1 MKRSTSQKLAASDP
15 EFAALERL
23 AQSVSIK
30 SMKPLSPRNQMWWE
44 SARRGPGRPRKP
56 ADERAVSI
64 QITMDP
70 KLLHDVDNMAD
81 QTGKSRSEIIATGL
95 RNALRSYRRK
105 AG

>member
-1 MKRSTSQKLAASDP
+1 MKRATPKALAASDP

-23 AQSVSIK
+23 AQSVSLK
-30 SMKPLSPRNQMWWE
+30 SMKPLSPQNQMWWE

-56 ADERAVSI
+56 ANQRAVSI

-70 KLLHDVDNMAD
+70 KLLNDVDDVAD
-81 QTGKSRSEIIATGL
+81 QTGKSRSELIATGL
-95 RNALRSYRRK
+95 RSVLRSHRRK